1 MIIQWYTENAL
12 RIIFGDRID
21 LKVHEKVRR
30 AFFVLRSLSRPEIRD
45 IIPSYCSCVV
55 VYDRESADFASLK
68 AFLEEQLENLQLVEP
83 PPPRVHEIPTRY
95 GGQDGPDLPFVA
107 AHARLSELEVV
118 AIHGATLYTVFTIG
132 FAPGF
137 PYLGI
142 LDERIEAPRLETPRT
157 RVPAGSVGIA
167 QRQTG
172 IYPFASPAGWQIIG
186 RTDVKLFD
194 PHSEPHSLMQIGD
207 KVCFAPVT

>member
-1 MIIQWYTENAL
+1 MTIQRYAENAL

-21 LKVHEKVRR
+21 LEVHEKVRR
-30 AFFVLRSLSRPEIRD
+30 AFFLLRSISRPEIRD

-55 VYDRESADFASLK
+55 VYDREAAGFESLR
-68 AFLEEQLENLQLVEP
+68 AFLEERLEDLPSVEP

-95 GGQDGPDLPFVA
+95 GGKLGPDLPFVA
-107 AHARLSELEVV
+107 AHVNLSADEVV
-118 AIHGATLYTVFTIG
+118 QIHGSILYTVFTVG
-132 FAPGF
+132 FTPGF

-142 LDERIEAPRLETPRT
+142 LDARIEAPRLETPRT
-157 RVPAGSVGIA
+157 RIPGGSVGIA

-186 RTDVKLFD
+186 HTDTRLFD
-194 PHSEPHSLMQIGD
+194 PYGEPHSLMQIGD
-207 KVCFAPVT
+207 KVRFTAIT

>member
-1 MIIQWYTENAL
+1 MIIQRYTENAL
-12 RIIFGDRID
+12 RILFGDRID
-21 LKVHEKVRR
+21 LETHEKVRR
-30 AFFVLRSLSRPEIRD
+30 AFFLLRSLSRPEIRD

-55 VYDRESADFASLK
+55 VYDPESADFASLK
-68 AFLEEQLENLQLVEP
+68 AVLEEQLEDMLSVEP
-83 PPPRVHEIPTRY
+83 PPPRVHEIPMRY
-95 GGQDGPDLPFVA
+95 GGKDGPDLPFVA
-107 AHARLSELEVV
+107 AHARLSEREVV
-118 AIHGATLYTVFTIG
+118 AIHGAALYTVFTIG

-172 IYPFASPAGWQIIG
+172 IYPFDSPAGWQIIG

-207 KVCFAPVT
+207 KVRFAAVT

>member
-1 MIIQWYTENAL
+1 MITQRYTENAL
-12 RIIFGDRID
+12 RILFGDRID
-21 LKVHEKVRR
+21 LETHEKVRR
-30 AFFVLRSLSRPEIRD
+30 AFFLLRSLSRPEIRD

-55 VYDRESADFASLK
+55 VYDRESADFDSLR
-68 AFLEEQLENLQLVEP
+68 AFLEGRLENLWSVEP
-83 PPPRVHEIPTRY
+83 PPPRVHEIPMRY
-95 GGQDGPDLPFVA
+95 GGKDSPDLPFVA
-107 AHARLSELEVV
+107 AHARLSEREVV
-118 AIHGATLYTVFTIG
+118 AIHGAALYTVFTIG

-172 IYPFASPAGWQIIG
+172 IYPFDSPAGWQIIG

-207 KVCFAPVT
+207 KVRFADVT

>member
-1 MIIQWYTENAL
+1 MTIQWYTENAL
-12 RIIFGDRID
+12 RILFGDRMD
-21 LKVHEKVRR
+21 LEVHEKVRR
-30 AFFVLRSLSRPEIRD
+30 AFFLLRSLSRPEIRD
-45 IIPSYCSCVV
+45 IIPAYCSCVV
-55 VYDRESADFASLK
+55 VYDRESVDFDSLR
-68 AFLEEQLENLQLVEP
+68 AFLEARLEDLHSVEP

-95 GGQDGPDLPFVA
+95 GGDHGPDLPFVA
-107 AHARLSELEVV
+107 AHARLSEHEVV
-118 AIHGATLYTVFTIG
+118 AIHGAALYTVFTVG

-157 RVPAGSVGIA
+157 SVPAGSVGIA

-186 RTDVKLFD
+186 RTEVKLFD
-194 PHSEPHSLMQIGD
+194 PFGEPHSLMQIGD
-207 KVCFAPVT
+207 RVRFTAVT